1 MRLLLW
7 GAAVV
12 ALDQLSKAM
21 VERLLPAGGAL
32 PVIPGLL
39 QVRPAANF
47 GAAFGLLPHRTE
59 LFIGVAV
66 VALALVIHCRR
77 WLLARGRAARLG
89 LTLAAGGALGNL
101 LDRLRFGYVRDF
113 FDLRGYP
120 AIFNVAD
127 VAIVAGTVLL
137 LFALWREEAR

>member
-1 MRLLLW
+1 MRFLLCA
-7 GAAVV
+7 AAVL
-12 ALDQLSKAM
+12 ALDQFTKALA
-21 VERLLPAGGAL
+21 ERLVPPGAVRS
-32 PVIPGLL
+32 VIPGLL

-59 LFIGVAV
+59 LFIAVAV
-66 VALALVIHCRR
+66 VALGLIVRYHRR
-77 WLLARGRAARLG
+77 LTAHGRAGRLG

-113 FDLRGYP
+113 FDVRGYP

-127 VAIVAGTVLL
+127 LAIVVGTALILL
-137 LFALWREEAR
+137 ALWREEAR